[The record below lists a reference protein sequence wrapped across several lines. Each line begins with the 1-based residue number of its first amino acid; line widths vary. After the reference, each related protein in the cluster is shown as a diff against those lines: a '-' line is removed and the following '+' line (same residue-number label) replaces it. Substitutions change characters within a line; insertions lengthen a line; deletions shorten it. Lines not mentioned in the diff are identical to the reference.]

1 MDIKKIIETRIKEF
15 GYTKKE
21 FSNKMG
27 ILPSNL
33 NSMISNPSFPTLIRV
48 ATTLGLTVSELVRD
62 ENDTRKTS
70 VTCPH
75 CGKEIQ
81 IEVK

>member
-1 MDIKKIIETRIKEF
+1 MDIKKIIEKRIKEH

-33 NSMISNPSFPTLIRV
+33 NSMISNPSFPTLTRI
-48 ATTLGLTVSELVRD
+48 ATTLEITVSELVRD
-62 ENDTRKTS
+62 ENDTQTTI
-70 VTCPH
+70 TCPY
-75 CGKEIQ
+75 CGKDIQ